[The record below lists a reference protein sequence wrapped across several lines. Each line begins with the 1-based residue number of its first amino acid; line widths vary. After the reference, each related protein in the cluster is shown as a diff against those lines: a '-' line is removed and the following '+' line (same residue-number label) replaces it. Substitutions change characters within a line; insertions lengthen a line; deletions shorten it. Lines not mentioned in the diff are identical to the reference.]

1 MEIVKGKTMKKILI
15 MLALM
20 GAITNVN
27 AKAIASMPN
36 EAGGA
41 IVITDEDCIFK
52 GKKYD
57 NLNKIY
63 FYMSDGTTGNGCFY
77 FMDGLIHALWED
89 NSERKYPA
97 KSFTPTKKGKQL

>member
-1 MEIVKGKTMKKILI
+1 MKKTLV
-15 MLALM
+15 LLGLLLSVA
-20 GAITNVN
+20 TVVK

-63 FYMSDGTTGNGCFY
+63 FYMADGTTGSGCFY
-77 FMDGLIHALWED
+77 FMDGLIHALWDD
-89 NSERKYPA
+89 NTERKYPA

>member
-1 MEIVKGKTMKKILI
+1 MKKILI
-15 MLALM
+15 ALALI

-41 IVITDEDCIFK
+41 IVITDEDCFVK

-57 NLNKIY
+57 LLNKIY
-63 FYMSDGTTGNGCFY
+63 FYTPDGTTGSGCFY
-77 FMDGLIHALWED
+77 FMDGLIHAIWED
-89 NSERKYPA
+89 NTERKYPA
-97 KSFTPTKKGKQL
+97 KSFIPTKKGSQI